1 MTQSAPLASAEPLQ
15 TPAPWASGSAAG
27 RTFFDSL
34 RRAAEPLLIC
44 DYDGTLAPFHI
55 DKMQACPYPGIVE
68 RLHRIAAGRTRLAFV
83 SGRPIHELLTLLP
96 LAAQVEVWGMHG
108 REHRT
113 ADGSYT
119 LMQASP
125 GQRAALDQAAATLEQ
140 QGLGSLLERKAASLA
155 VHWRTLDPARDPA
168 RLEQV
173 QRLAT
178 QAFAPHAGRDALA
191 LLPFDGGVELRAE
204 DRTKAHAT
212 EALLG
217 AMLGAQRAAPPA
229 TAPGAGSAEAAA
241 FLGDDLTDED
251 AFRAIRSRGG
261 LALLV
266 REAPRASHAHFQL
279 RPPGELLAFL
289 DSWLGAAAATGSETP

>member
-1 MTQSAPLASAEPLQ
+1 MTESAPLASAEALQ
-15 TPAPWASGSAAG
+15 TPKPWASGSAAG

-34 RRAAEPLLIC
+34 SRAAQPLLSC

-55 DKMQACPYPGIVE
+55 DKMQAYPYPGIVE
-68 RLHRIAAGRTRLAFV
+68 RLQRIAAGRTRLAFV

-96 LAAQVEVWGMHG
+96 LAAQAEVWGMHG

-113 ADGSYT
+113 ADGNYT
-119 LMQASP
+119 LMEASP
-125 GQRAALDQAAATLEQ
+125 GQRAALDEAAATLEQ
-140 QGLGSLLERKAASLA
+140 QGLGSLLERKAASVA
-155 VHWRTLDPARDPA
+155 VHWRTIDPAREPA
-168 RLEQV
+168 RLDQV

-178 QAFAPHAGRDALA
+178 QAFAPHAGRDTLA

-212 EALLG
+212 EALL
-217 AMLGAQRAAPPA
+217 AALPA
-229 TAPGAGSAEAAA
+229 TRPGAGSAQAAV

-251 AFRAIRSRGG
+251 AFEAIRARGG

-266 REAPRASHAHFQL
+266 REAPRPSRAQFQL
-279 RPPGELLAFL
+279 HPPGALIAFL
-289 DSWLGAAAATGSETP
+289 ESWLHAIPATG